1 LRLELLLEPDMR
13 FASRHYLLVILI
25 SSAVL
30 ISACA
35 GVIRPNDQDMTQAAM
50 ADGQR
55 AAEMARQ
62 ADQLALAAH
71 MQAVADLQRAAAAAA
86 MAATQASIQVLTPPP
101 R

>member
-1 LRLELLLEPDMR
+1 MR
-13 FASRHYLLVILI
+13 FTPRNYLAVILI
-25 SSAVL
+25 PLAL
-30 ISACA
+30 LASACA
-35 GVIRPNDQDMTQAAM
+35 GVIRPNDQDLSQTAM
-50 ADGQR
+50 ADGLR

-86 MAATQASIQVLTPPP
+86 MAATQASLQVLAPPP